1 MNLKKTLSGT
11 FLILSSGPLQFV
23 GAVIAVILAG
33 YVPEGETTWW
43 IWCALFIVSTLLMS
57 LGLISSSVT
66 FGIAAFFWS
75 WKAFPLLFV
84 AYMLSSYFGYKIGST
99 LGEDL
104 VEGLKKKYK
113 KVQDII
119 NELSTASLFDI
130 FMIRISPILPFSM
143 VNYLMG
149 ATKVKMR
156 DFMLAGTAGMAPR
169 AALAFFLGTSA
180 RSIEQIIAGEAMDM
194 NQKTGLI
201 ITAVLT
207 IGYLVY
213 RFGLKPNKKAPV
225 K

>member
-11 FLILSSGPLQFV
+11 FLVLSSGPLQFV

-33 YVPEGETTWW
+33 YAPEGETTWW
-43 IWCALFIVSTLLMS
+43 VWCLLFFVSTLLMS

-75 WKAFPLLFV
+75 WKAFPLLFI
-84 AYMLSSYFGYKIGST
+84 AYMLSSYFGYAIGGS

-104 VEGLKKKYK
+104 VAGLEKKYK
-113 KVQDII
+113 RVQDII
-119 NELSTASLFDI
+119 TDLSTASLFDI
-130 FMIRISPILPFSM
+130 FMIRISPVLPFSM

-149 ATKVKMR
+149 ASKVKMR
-156 DFMLAGTAGMAPR
+156 DFMVAGTAGMAPR

-180 RSIEQIIAGEAMDM
+180 KSIEQIIAGEAMDM
-194 NQKTGLI
+194 NQKIGLG
-201 ITAVLT
+201 ITAVIT
-207 IGYLVY
+207 IGYLIY
-213 RFGLKPNKKAPV
+213 RFGISRNKKAPV